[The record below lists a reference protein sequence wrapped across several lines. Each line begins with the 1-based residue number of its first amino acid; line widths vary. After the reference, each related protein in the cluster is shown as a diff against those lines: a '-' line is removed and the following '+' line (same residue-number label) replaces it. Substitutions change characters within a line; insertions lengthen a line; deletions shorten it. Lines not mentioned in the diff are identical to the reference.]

1 MCIRDRLKSI
11 LLDEGSV
18 VPDNISIYGSFSR
31 ATMERKVLFEREE
44 MLINREETLN
54 AVWKIL
60 EEYALTLTQ
69 KPGYGI
75 TMEEFLQA
83 YRTNGGESLARDI
96 WQSLTEP
103 TTCDEEDAGN
113 RLTSRTLLKPCLLY
127 TSRCV

>member
-1 MCIRDRLKSI
+1 
-11 LLDEGSV
+11 
-18 VPDNISIYGSFSR
+18 
-31 ATMERKVLFEREE
+31 
-44 MLINREETLN
+44 ML
-54 AVWKIL
+54 VWKIL

-113 RLTSRTLLKPCLLY
+113 RLTSRTLLKPAPSGYVFLSSFSAGILHRQRAVSAAPGLSTASTELSYGCRHKL
-127 TSRCV
+127 